1 MRKHRSPDNNMMLLP
16 IRKLCSL
23 LGCVLLAA
31 AVLTGCGRSTP
42 PTPNAQAVT
51 GPKIGETINVV
62 DGVSIEVSSFT
73 RTVGDQVS
81 RAKRGRTW
89 AMPTVLIKNESSQE
103 IEVDPSDFTVTT
115 SSGET
120 AQADLD
126 IHFLPMLEPVSLP
139 AGESVQGRLGFD
151 VPEEDQLVL
160 YWNPKWATGQKV
172 SINLI
177 KP

>member
-1 MRKHRSPDNNMMLLP
+1 MRKHWSPDKNLAVQP
-16 IRKLCSL
+16 IRKLLSL

-31 AVLTGCGRSTP
+31 AVLTACSRST

-51 GPKIGETINVV
+51 GPKVGETVNVV

-89 AMPTVLIKNESSQE
+89 AMPTVLVKNESSQE
-103 IEVDPSDFTVTT
+103 IEVDPGDFTVTT

-120 AQADLD
+120 VQADLD
-126 IHFLPMLEPVSLP
+126 IHFLPMLELVSVP
-139 AGESVQGRLGFD
+139 AGETVQGRLGFD

-160 YWNPKWATGQKV
+160 YWNPRWASGQKV
-172 SINLI
+172 SINLV